1 MRKKILTKEEAL
13 LKKKNASF
21 VKKIIRILTIVLLFI
36 CAKKIVSV
44 ISSWINY
51 IWNDLYFLSILMWYG
66 IFIIAYII
74 MIYLLI
80 KSSKKDTKYSSQKRK

>member
-13 LKKKNASF
+13 LKKKKASF
-21 VKKIIRILTIVLLFI
+21 IKKIIISTLVLLLI
-36 CAKKIVSV
+36 C
-44 ISSWINY
+44 Y

-80 KSSKKDTKYSSQKRK
+80 KSFKEDRKYSSQKRK